1 MCTAFA
7 LALSRSLIHLMA
19 RSRHYRCTLN
29 AIRRIEWCV
38 GCMAWWRS
46 PDHDAAGLCVFLL
59 FSYAFFALAIVCD
72 RYLVVSLETLCVRW
86 NIREDVAGASFM
98 VSAAHAVAHTPPR
111 VHSQL

>member
-1 MCTAFA
+1 MHGVVA
-7 LALSRSLIHLMA
+7 
-19 RSRHYRCTLN
+19 
-29 AIRRIEWCV
+29 
-38 GCMAWWRS
+38 S
-46 PDHDAAGLCVFLL
+46 PDHDAAGLCLFLL

-98 VSAAHAVAHTPPR
+98 VSAAHAVAHTPSR